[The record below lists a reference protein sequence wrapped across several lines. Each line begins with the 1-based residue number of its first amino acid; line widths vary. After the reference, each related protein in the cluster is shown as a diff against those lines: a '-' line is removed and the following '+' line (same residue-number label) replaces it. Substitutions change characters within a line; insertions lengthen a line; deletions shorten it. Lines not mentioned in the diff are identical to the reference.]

1 MILEQVRVIYL
12 IMFMANCEKLELHF
26 SSLLINCD
34 YLLCVELGLV
44 SELFVYM
51 GFRQISS

>member
-26 SSLLINCD
+26 SSLLINGD

-44 SELFVYM
+44 SELFVYL